1 MCLEYADIIFE
12 VDECTVQGVQG
23 VYYAVHHCLVTYV
36 IFAVFLFILGD
47 DL

>member
-23 VYYAVHHCLVTYV
+23 VYYAVHHCLVTLSYLLY
-36 IFAVFLFILGD
+36 FCSY
-47 DL
+47 